1 MIKAFGYA
9 TKHSF
14 SRLKPYKFEREAAG
28 PSEVEVDVLYCGV
41 CHTDIHQA
49 KNEFGNTVYP
59 CMPGHEMTGRV
70 RAIGSG
76 ITRHAV
82 GDLVGIGCMVDSCRQ
97 CAPCLAGEENYCEGP
112 NSFLATY
119 NGPTIPAQMSVTG
132 ENMYRGDNTFG
143 GYSDVM
149 VVHEDFVL
157 KIPAGMDAAQAAP
170 ILCAGVTTYSPLRYW
185 KVGPGSKV
193 GIVGLGGLGHMAVK
207 LAVAIG
213 AEVTVFTTS
222 AEKRQAAE
230 GLGATFVEMEKDAK
244 SQMMKRA
251 GTVGSFDF
259 ILSTIPQKHDL
270 NPFIVL
276 LKRHATIVAIGSM
289 DPMAPVNNLLVNFH
303 RRNISGSLIGSLRET
318 QEVLDFC
325 TQHDI
330 RPDIEIISIQDINDA
345 YKKVESGDVR
355 FRYVIDLASLRSER
369 GELV

>member
-14 SRLKPYKFEREAAG
+14 SRLKPCKFEREAAG

-76 ITRHAV
+76 VTRHAV

-207 LAVAIG
+207 LAVAMG

-230 GLGATFVEMEKDAK
+230 GLGATFVEIEKDAK

-251 GTVGSFDF
+251 GTAGSFDF

-325 TQHDI
+325 AQHDI
-330 RPDIEIISIQDINDA
+330 RPDIEVISIQDINDA
-345 YKKVESGDVR
+345 HKKVESGDVR
-355 FRYVIDLASLRSER
+355 FRYVIDLASLHAER
-369 GELV
+369 EEFA

>member
-14 SRLKPYKFEREAAG
+14 SRLRPHAFEREAAEAN
-28 PSEVEVDVLYCGV
+28 EVEVDVLYCGV

-49 KNEFGNTVYP
+49 KNKFGNTIYP

-70 RAIGSG
+70 RAIGSAV
-76 ITRHAV
+76 TRHAI
-82 GDLVGIGCMVDSCRQ
+82 GDLVGIGCMVNSCRR

-119 NGPTIPAQMSVTG
+119 NGPTIPAKIAATE
-132 ENMYRGDNTFG
+132 ENMYNHDNTFG

-170 ILCAGVTTYSPLRYW
+170 ILCAGVTTYSPLRHW

-207 LAVAIG
+207 LAVAMG

-230 GLGATFVEMEKDAK
+230 GLGAIFIEMEKDAK
-244 SQMMKRA
+244 THMMKRA
-251 GTVGSFDF
+251 GIAGSFDF
-259 ILSTIPQKHDL
+259 ILSTIPHKHDL
-270 NPFIVL
+270 NPYIVL
-276 LKRHATIVAIGSM
+276 LKRNATIVAIGAM

-325 TQHDI
+325 AQHDI
-330 RPDIEIISIQDINDA
+330 RPDIEIIAIQDINSA
-345 YKKVESGDVR
+345 HNRVESGDVR
-355 FRYVIDLASLRSER
+355 FRYVIDLASLYAER
-369 GELV
+369 EEFA